1 MAKVLIT
8 ALPEAK
14 RALYLELHMTMGW
27 TYQQIW
33 LDLAGRGRGL
43 QSRRSLRRVWT
54 ASQPPPG
61 KSLEKYGTC
70 VLKWSLLLRK
80 AMPVAADRA
89 KEVFMDALVRHGEY
103 GEELNEVYKWERI
116 RGQELT
122 VEGVHEILVYEI
134 GWREDRDWAQ
144 HEDAAEVRR
153 MHGGGGRQDQG
164 KGRAKGRPWGR
175 GQDGRDQHQGGRGR
189 GGKDGQGQSGQRQ
202 GKGQERHCTNCGKD
216 GHTAEFCWQ
225 KGAKGKGNSGEGR
238 PTLQQ
243 GDAETEHRF
252 REKLCMHCASPDH
265 WARDCPQNGP
275 RQQQGKGR
283 GRGKGQHR
291 QVGAETSGVQPSD
304 RDAGKSQTGK
314 GTEEQGNPAKLPAQP
329 GPSGPSA
336 KPAAGRETQG

>member
-1 MAKVLIT
+1 MLKCPKWNGDYKQWLAFELLWRRFHEHWSRRCGADLMAKILIT

-14 RALYLELHMTMGW
+14 RALYTELHMTMGW
-27 TYQQIW
+27 THEQIW

-61 KSLEKYGTC
+61 KSLEKYGTW

-103 GEELNEVYKWERI
+103 GEELNEVYRWKRI
-116 RGQELT
+116 HGQELT

-164 KGRAKGRPWGR
+164 KGRGKGRP
-175 GQDGRDQHQGGRGR
+175 
-189 GGKDGQGQSGQRQ
+189 
-202 GKGQERHCTNCGKD
+202 
-216 GHTAEFCWQ
+216 
-225 KGAKGKGNSGEGR
+225 
-238 PTLQQ
+238 
-243 GDAETEHRF
+243 
-252 REKLCMHCASPDH
+252 
-265 WARDCPQNGP
+265 
-275 RQQQGKGR
+275 
-283 GRGKGQHR
+283 
-291 QVGAETSGVQPSD
+291 
-304 RDAGKSQTGK
+304 
-314 GTEEQGNPAKLPAQP
+314 
-329 GPSGPSA
+329 
-336 KPAAGRETQG
+336 